1 MYMTRE
7 TIIELYQ
14 EAVEEGKGPQQIK
27 ALAKANHVQPGE
39 IRKILTDA
47 GEYVPRQ
54 KPGPKSKLKTA
65 AGEYLD
71 EMKTTE
77 ETEVTEETE
86 PAAGISASLLST
98 NPSLQKMQP
107 WSLAF
112 LRDIVSRG
120 IKNIRD
126 ELEEKRDKVES
137 LKSDL
142 DQLKKWYED
151 EARDL
156 EQLEHMYVAAQAVYE
171 DMQEEESNE
180 DTPGPDAGQLVEQ
193 RSGD

>member
-14 EAVEEGKGPQQIK
+14 KAVEEGKGPQQIK

-39 IRKILTDA
+39 IRKILSDA

-54 KPGPKSKLKTA
+54 KPGPKPRLKTA
-65 AGEYLD
+65 AGEYQD
-71 EMKTTE
+71 EKE
-77 ETEVTEETE
+77 ATEVAE
-86 PAAGISASLLST
+86 PAAGICASLL
-98 NPSLQKMQP
+98 M
-107 WSLAF
+107 
-112 LRDIVSRG
+112 REIVSRG
-120 IKNIRD
+120 IKNLKD
-126 ELEEKRDKVES
+126 ELEEQRDKTES

-156 EQLEHMYVAAQAVYE
+156 GRLEYMYAEAQVMYE
-171 DMQEEESNE
+171 DILQEGGGNE
-180 DTPGPDAGQLVEQ
+180 DTQGPEAGQAPEQ
-193 RSGD
+193 AGDD